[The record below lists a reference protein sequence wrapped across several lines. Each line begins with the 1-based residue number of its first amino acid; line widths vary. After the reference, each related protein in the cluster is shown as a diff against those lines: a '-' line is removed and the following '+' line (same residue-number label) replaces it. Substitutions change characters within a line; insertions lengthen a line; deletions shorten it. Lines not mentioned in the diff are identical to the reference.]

1 MSAFKLLYAVATLAF
16 LAMGVA
22 LTYEGETAYLQI
34 LGVGVCAYVL
44 GRFDEELHKNENQWK
59 LKTNTKE
66 KP

>member
-1 MSAFKLLYAVATLAF
+1 MSAFKLLYAVATIAF

-22 LTYEGETAYLQI
+22 MTYEGETAYLQI

-44 GRFDEELHKNENQWK
+44 GRFDEELHKNENKWK